1 MPDNGLRKRLSP
13 QEAALL
19 FHRDPNSASV
29 QQNWSYGEDEDYGT
43 NHEVSALSKWWN
55 IIRARKWLVMIVT
68 AVVSLIIS
76 IGVYRIRPT
85 YRATTII
92 EVGKENT
99 TLIQISKDLI
109 IHSDD
114 SLKTNKFILQSTPLL
129 EDVIVSLQLDHWPGF
144 LSSGKQ
150 SFWGSFGSGTG
161 NVYPQDPAQKSSEII
176 PPAQKSPEI
185 IPKAQGQQVGDLS
198 RSPEES
204 ERLEP
209 FVKELEE
216 HLDVEEVGDTRLL
229 KVSFTHADP
238 VVAAAVSNGIVQSL
252 IQRSLDAKAGK
263 FTEVSTWLD
272 RQTLN
277 LKTKVDQAAQE
288 LEDYTR
294 EHSIVSTEG
303 SETVASDKLSR
314 LYGEVIRAEADR
326 ILKQSLF
333 DEVQHGNLEQIP
345 EAFTNP
351 GTVELK
357 KKLNELNARA
367 AQLAVSYGPDNP
379 QTVEVQQQIVAV
391 QKQTDEAN
399 KTLEAKLGSDYQRA
413 VRDEQSLKGLL
424 ERAKVETVAQNQT
437 AIQHSILKQQFETAK
452 SLYSD
457 FLQKT
462 NQANLEVSQESKNL
476 RVIQLARVPR
486 ETSGPKRWQL
496 MTLGFMLGL
505 GTGVGVAFLSASL
518 DTTIRTPEQVK
529 RYVQLPSLGMIP
541 PMASRSFELRR
552 RFQKAFIGELSIV
565 NEPKKLPG
573 AQLTALNG
581 KSPADEAYR
590 VLRTSVLQSWVGSGP
605 KTMLVT
611 SSQPGDGKTTTTV
624 NTAISLAQL
633 GSSVLII
640 DCDLRTPKVHTL
652 LGVDQSPGL
661 TTCLEGDSAVEDAIR
676 QLQIPNLSLLPS
688 GPIPLN
694 PAELI
699 SSNRM
704 KDLLRMLGRRYDHIL
719 IDSPPLINLADA
731 LILSSAVDGVILV
744 VYGGKTTCDAALRA
758 REELSSAGANILG
771 VVVNHFDSR
780 RERYNYY

>member
-29 QQNWSYGEDEDYGT
+29 QPNWSYGEDEDYGT

-55 IIRARKWLVMIVT
+55 IICGRKWLVMIVT

-76 IGVYRIRPT
+76 IGVYRIKPT

-99 TLIQISKDLI
+99 MLIQISKDLI
-109 IHSDD
+109 IHGDD
-114 SLKTNKFILQSTPLL
+114 SLKTKKFILQSTPLL
-129 EDVIVSLQLDHWPGF
+129 EDVVVNLQLDHRPGF
-144 LSSGKQ
+144 LSSRNES
-150 SFWGSFGSGTG
+150 SFGSVGSGTG
-161 NVYPQDPAQKSSEII
+161 NIHPQDTP
-176 PPAQKSPEI
+176 QKSPETI
-185 IPKAQGQQVGDLS
+185 SEAQAQQAGDAS

-209 FVKELEE
+209 FVKQLEE
-216 HLDVEEVGDTRLL
+216 NLDVEEVGESRLL

-238 VVAAAVSNGIVQSL
+238 VVAAAVSNAIVQSL

-263 FTEVSTWLD
+263 FTEVSAWLD

-277 LKTKVDQAAQE
+277 LKTKVDQAAKE

-294 EHSIVSTEG
+294 EHNIVSAEG

-333 DEVQHGNLEQIP
+333 DEVQQGNLEQIP
-345 EAFTNP
+345 EAFTNA
-351 GTVELK
+351 GTLELK
-357 KKLNELNARA
+357 KRLNELNARA

-391 QKQTDEAN
+391 QKQTEEAN

-413 VRDEQSLKGLL
+413 LRDEQSLKGLL

-496 MTLGFMLGL
+496 MALGLMLGL
-505 GTGVGVAFLSASL
+505 GTGIGVAFLSASL

-529 RYVQLPSLGMIP
+529 RYVQLPALGMIP

-552 RFQKAFIGELSIV
+552 RSQKASIANLSIV
-565 NEPKKLPG
+565 NEPKKLSG
-573 AQLTALNG
+573 AQLTALHG

-661 TTCLEGDSAVEDAIR
+661 TTCLEGDSAVEDAIQ

-704 KDLLRMLGRRYDHIL
+704 KDLLRILGRRYDHIL

-731 LILSSAVDGVILV
+731 LILSSVVDGVILV